1 MGRTGPGL
9 AVLRRLLGV
18 VVMLVV
24 SACGDTSEGPPSTG
38 GDGDPSVEPG
48 GRPVPV
54 EALVIRP
61 RRVEQRVQLA
71 GVMRPIHSV
80 DLVAGLQGEVRQ
92 VYGELG
98 AAVTPMDTLAVI
110 DDEIPW
116 SQYRQAKAQVL
127 SAENNLKIA
136 ELNLKSDG
144 ELLDNGDVSMLA
156 YENSLL
162 TVKSAEAAR
171 LSALASF
178 SLAEAQLEDTRIV
191 PPIPGLISRK
201 HIDTGTMVAPGQSLY
216 RVVDISRLKVEVGVS
231 QSMVGRVRTG
241 DPTVARIPA
250 LNDERF
256 EGRVRYVSPEADEKT
271 GAFLVEIHIENTEDH
286 RIRAGMT
293 ARIELPL
300 SGRTRQLVIPEY
312 ALVSKNGDDYVY
324 RVTGRMAR
332 LVKIEADETVGSDVV
347 VASGLAEGDTV
358 VVVGMETLGVET
370 KVLIESYQTR

>member
-1 MGRTGPGL
+1 
-9 AVLRRLLGV
+9 
-18 VVMLVV
+18 MLVV
-24 SACGDTSEGPPSTG
+24 SACGETSEGPRSAG

-61 RRVEQRVQLA
+61 RRVEQRVQLT

-144 ELLDNGDVSMLA
+144 ELLDNGDISMLA

-171 LSALASF
+171 LSAMASF

-191 PPIPGLISRK
+191 SPIPGLISRK
-201 HIDTGTMVAPGQSLY
+201 HIDIGTMATPGKALY
-216 RVVDISRLKVEVGVS
+216 RVVDISNLKVEVGVP

-241 DPTVARIPA
+241 DPTMASISA
-250 LNDERF
+250 LNDEPF
-256 EGRVRYVSPEADEKT
+256 EGRVRFVSPEADEKS
-271 GAFLVEIHIENTEDH
+271 GAFLVEIHIENTKDR

-300 SGRTRQLVIPEY
+300 SGRARRLVVPEH
-312 ALVSKNGDDYVY
+312 ALASKDGDAYVY
-324 RVTGRMAR
+324 RIRGQTAR
-332 LVKIEADETVGSDVV
+332 LAKIEVEETVGTDVV
-347 VASGLAEGDTV
+347 VSGGLSEGDTI

-370 KVLIESYQTR
+370 EVLIESFQTR